1 MKESRSVSNQ
11 IPSSPEDFTDAP
23 AGRMRLLPTTDFA
36 ARAAALTTVAL
47 PVAMLAASL
56 TAGVPASGA
65 EDVTAFNTT
74 CCPPAS

>member
-1 MKESRSVSNQ
+1 MPNQ
-11 IPSSPEDFTDAP
+11 IPASPEEFDEP
-23 AGRMRLLPTTDFA
+23 AGRMRLLPTTEFA

-74 CCPPAS
+74 CCPPGIA